1 MEKTSLIHPGLM
13 NFWVYFFNVKGSHY
27 QGLTNI
33 LGKYG
38 ERPLT
43 FFTLVPEEADVIRGY
58 LLVEGIS
65 AEVILVDSPYE
76 VPPGDYPGYRIFTFD
91 RKVLF
96 RESIDSFLPNIS
108 L

>member
-13 NFWVYFFNVKGSHY
+13 NFWVYFINVKGRHY
-27 QGLTNI
+27 QGLTN
-33 LGKYG
+33 LLREYR
-38 ERPLT
+38 EHPLT
-43 FFTLVPEEADVIRGY
+43 FFTLVPEEADVLRGY

-65 AEVILVDSPYE
+65 AEVILIGSPDE
-76 VPPGDYPGYRIFTFD
+76 VPPGDYPGFRIFTFD
-91 RKVLF
+91 RKILY